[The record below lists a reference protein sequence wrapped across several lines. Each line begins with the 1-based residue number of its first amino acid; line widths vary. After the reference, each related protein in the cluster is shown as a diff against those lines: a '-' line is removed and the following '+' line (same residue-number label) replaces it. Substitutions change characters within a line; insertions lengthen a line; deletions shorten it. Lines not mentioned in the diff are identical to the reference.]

1 MARKIHIF
9 DTTLRDG
16 EQAPGASLNVAEKLQ
31 IAHQLA
37 RLRVDV
43 IEAGFPI
50 SSPEDFEAV
59 KTVAGQVSG
68 PIIAGLSRAREEDI
82 TACWEAVKGAEKPR
96 IHTFIATSD
105 IHVERKFR
113 KTHDEV
119 LKMAVDAVA
128 YAKSLCDDVE
138 FSTEDACRTNRTYLA
153 EVVQRVI
160 DAGATVVNIPDT
172 VGYTSPWEFA
182 EIIRDLMQ
190 NVPNIKK
197 TRLSVHCH
205 DDLGQSVA
213 NSLAA
218 VREGVQQVEC
228 CINGLG
234 ERAGNAALEEIVMAI
249 RTRGEL
255 FDAKT
260 DVNTREIMRTS
271 KMVSTLTGFPVPPNK
286 AIVGANAFAHG
297 AGIHIHGVLSDRR
310 TYEIMT
316 PEHVG
321 LSGSRIV
328 LTARSGRH
336 GLRKRLAD
344 LGYDLNDEQLEGAYE
359 RFLTIADRRRE
370 VTDND
375 LEAIVHNVVSMV
387 PETYQLESVQTTSGS
402 EVIPTATVRLRVGK
416 GVRQDA
422 ACGNGPVDAIYKA
435 IDRLTGVRL
444 HLVDYNVRG
453 VTEGKAAVG
462 EATVR
467 VQRNGHTAIG
477 VGAHTDVLQA
487 SAMAYLNAVNKIVY
501 EEQSAKVAKAARR
514 KSAANETKKKPAV
527 GKAKKKAAKTPKKKT
542 ARRAR
547 AGR

>member
-16 EQAPGASLNVAEKLQ
+16 EQAPGASLNVPEKLQ

-37 RLRVDV
+37 RLKVDV

-59 KTVAGQVSG
+59 KTIASEVRG
-68 PIIAGLSRAREEDI
+68 PAIAGLSRAREEDI
-82 TACWEAVKGAEKPR
+82 TACWEAVQAAEKPR

-105 IHVERKFR
+105 VHVEQKFR
-113 KTHDEV
+113 KTHDEI

-138 FSTEDACRTNRTYLA
+138 FSTEDAGRTNRAYLA
-153 EVVQRVI
+153 EVVEEVI
-160 DAGATVVNIPDT
+160 DAGASVVNIPDT

-182 EIIRDLMQ
+182 EIIRYLMET
-190 NVPNIKK
+190 VPNIKQ

-218 VREGVQQVEC
+218 VREGVEQVEC
-228 CINGLG
+228 CINGMG
-234 ERAGNAALEEIVMAI
+234 ERAGNAALEEVVMAI
-249 RTRGEL
+249 KTRGEL
-255 FDAKT
+255 FDART
-260 DVNTREIMRTS
+260 TVNTREIVRAS

-316 PEHVG
+316 PEHIG

-328 LTARSGRH
+328 LTRRSGRH
-336 GLRKRLAD
+336 GLRQRLAD
-344 LGYDLNDEQLEGAYE
+344 LGYELDDEQLEGAYE

-402 EVIPTATVRLRVGK
+402 EAIPTATVRLRRGEEV
-416 GVRQDA
+416 VQDA

-435 IDRLTGVRL
+435 IDRLTGVKL
-444 HLVDYNVRG
+444 HLVDYHVRG

-462 EATVR
+462 EASVR
-467 VQRNGHTAIG
+467 VERNGHTAVGIG
-477 VGAHTDVLQA
+477 THTDVLEA
-487 SAMAYLNAVNKIVY
+487 SAMAYLNAVNKIVH
-501 EEQSAKVAKAARR
+501 EEQGAKIARAKRR
-514 KSAANETKKKPAV
+514 KPAV
-527 GKAKKKAAKTPKKKT
+527 KKAKKKAKKKAARKPKKAARK

-547 AGR
+547 

>member
-16 EQAPGASLNVAEKLQ
+16 EQAPGASLNVPEKLQ

-37 RLRVDV
+37 RLKVDV

-59 KTVAGQVSG
+59 KTIAGEVRG
-68 PIIAGLSRAREEDI
+68 PAIAGLARAREEDV
-82 TACWEAVKGAEKPR
+82 TTCWQAVQGAKKPR

-105 IHVERKFR
+105 VHVEQKFR
-113 KTHDEV
+113 KTHAEI

-128 YAKSLCDDVE
+128 YARSLCDDVE
-138 FSTEDACRTNRTYLA
+138 FSTEDAGRTNREYLA
-153 EVVQRVI
+153 EVVEGVI

-182 EIIRDLMQ
+182 QIIRYLVET
-190 NVPNIKK
+190 VPNIKQ

-218 VREGVQQVEC
+218 VREGVEQVEC
-228 CINGLG
+228 CINGMG

-249 RTRGEL
+249 KTRGEL
-255 FDAKT
+255 FDART
-260 DVNTREIMRTS
+260 TVNTREIVRAS

-328 LTARSGRH
+328 LTRRSGRH

-344 LGYDLNDEQLEGAYE
+344 LGYELGDQQLEEAYE

-370 VTDND
+370 VTDSD

-387 PETYQLESVQTTSGS
+387 PETYQLESVQTTSGT
-402 EVIPTATVRLRVGK
+402 EAIPTATVR
-416 GVRQDA
+416 VRRGEETVQDA

-435 IDRLTGVRL
+435 IDRLTGVKL
-444 HLVDYNVRG
+444 HLVDYHVRG
-453 VTEGKAAVG
+453 VTGGKAAVG
-462 EATVR
+462 EASVR
-467 VQRNGHTAIG
+467 VERNGHTAVGI
-477 VGAHTDVLQA
+477 GAHTDVLEA
-487 SAMAYLNAVNKIVY
+487 SAMAYLNAVNKILH
-501 EEQSAKVAKAARR
+501 EEQGAEAARSRRR
-514 KSAANETKKKPAV
+514 KPAKKAKKRAKKPAK
-527 GKAKKKAAKTPKKKT
+527 KAKKKATKKPKKKAT
-542 ARRAR
+542 RR
-547 AGR
+547 

>member
-16 EQAPGASLNVAEKLQ
+16 EQAPGASLNVPEKLQ

-37 RLRVDV
+37 RLKVDV

-59 KTVAGQVSG
+59 KTIAGEVRG
-68 PIIAGLSRAREEDI
+68 PIIAGLSRARHEDVK
-82 TACWEAVKGAEKPR
+82 ACWEAVKAANKPR

-113 KTHDEV
+113 KTHDEI
-119 LKMAVDAVA
+119 LNMAVDAVA

-138 FSTEDACRTNRTYLA
+138 FSTEDAGRTNRKYLA
-153 EVVQRVI
+153 EVVEAVI

-182 EIIRDLMQ
+182 EIIRSLMQ
-190 NVPNIKK
+190 TVPNIKK

-218 VREGVQQVEC
+218 VREGVEQLEC
-228 CINGLG
+228 CINGMG

-249 RTRGEL
+249 KTRGEL

-260 DVNTREIMRTS
+260 TVNTREIVRTS

-316 PEHVG
+316 PETIG

-328 LTARSGRH
+328 LTRRSGRH

-344 LGYDLNDEQLEGAYE
+344 LGYDLDDKQLEEAYE

-370 VTDND
+370 VTDSD

-387 PETYQLESVQTTSGS
+387 PETYQLETVQTTSGS
-402 EVIPTATVRLRVGK
+402 EAIPTATVRMRSGD
-416 GVRQDA
+416 RIMQDA

-435 IDRLTGVRL
+435 IDRLTGVKL
-444 HLVDYNVRG
+444 HLVGYNVRG

-467 VQRNGHTAIG
+467 VERNGETAVG

-487 SAMAYLNAVNKIVY
+487 SAMAYINAVNKIVHAA
-501 EEQSAKVAKAARR
+501 EAATASRAKRR
-514 KSAANETKKKPAV
+514 KPAAKKAKKKPAAQ
-527 GKAKKKAAKTPKKKT
+527 KAKKKKAAARKKRAA
-542 ARRAR
+542 AR
-547 AGR
+547 

>member
-1 MARKIHIF
+1 MARKIDIF

-16 EQAPGASLNVAEKLQ
+16 EQAPGASLNVPEKLQ

-37 RLRVDV
+37 RLKVDV

-59 KTVAGQVSG
+59 KTIAGEVRG

-82 TACWEAVKGAEKPR
+82 TACWEAVKGAKKAR

-113 KTHDEV
+113 KTHDDI

-128 YAKSLCDDVE
+128 YARSLCDEVE
-138 FSTEDACRTNRTYLA
+138 FSTEDAGRTNRKYLA
-153 EVVQRVI
+153 EVVEATI
-160 DAGATVVNIPDT
+160 DAGAGVVNIPDT
-172 VGYTSPWEFA
+172 VGYTAPWEFA
-182 EIIRDLMQ
+182 EIMRYLMDH
-190 NVPNIKK
+190 VPNIRQ

-205 DDLGQSVA
+205 DDLGLSVA

-218 VREGVQQVEC
+218 VREGVEQVEC
-228 CINGLG
+228 CVNGMG
-234 ERAGNAALEEIVMAI
+234 ERAGNAALEEVVMGI
-249 RTRGEL
+249 STRKDL
-255 FDAKT
+255 FDAE
-260 DVNTREIMRTS
+260 TRVDTSEIMRTS
-271 KMVSTLTGFPVPPNK
+271 KMVSRLTGFPVPPNK
-286 AIVGANAFAHG
+286 AVVGANAFAHG

-316 PEHVG
+316 PEDVG

-344 LGYDLNDEQLEGAYE
+344 LGYELSDEQLEGAYE

-370 VTDND
+370 VTDSD

-387 PETYQLESVQTTSGS
+387 PETYHLESVQTTSGT
-402 EVIPTATVRLRVGK
+402 EAIPTATVR
-416 GVRQDA
+416 VRSGDEILQDA

-435 IDRLTGVRL
+435 LDRLTGVRL

-453 VTEGKAAVG
+453 VTEGKEAVG
-462 EATVR
+462 EASVR
-467 VQRNGHTAIG
+467 VERNGHTAVG
-477 VGAHTDVLQA
+477 VGVHTDVLQA
-487 SAMAYLNAVNKIVY
+487 SAMAYLNAVNKIVH
-501 EEQSAKVAKAARR
+501 EEQSAKAARAGRR
-514 KSAANETKKKPAV
+514 KPSVKKKAKKKPAARK
-527 GKAKKKAAKTPKKKT
+527 KAKRKKAARKT
-542 ARRAR
+542 RA
-547 AGR
+547 